1 MCGIAWIITK
11 KGADVFDDIADI
23 LSMMRHRGPE
33 GFGVS
38 TAAGTK
44 KHQSFSHLNQDK
56 LSGNAGIGHCL
67 LSITGHDL
75 KPFSGKR
82 FAKNSYGLQPFSSQ
96 TKKIS
101 LAHNGQIYN
110 YAELT
115 NKKVQSDSEAILHFF
130 ENYPSIEKAIPE
142 FMTLAIGKYAVAIN
156 SGNSLYAFRDV
167 LGIKPLW
174 FG

>member
-1 MCGIAWIITK
+1 MCGIAGVFSR
-11 KGADVFDDIADI
+11 KGADVFDDIADM

-44 KHQSFSHLNQDK
+44 KHQSFSHLSQDT

-67 LSITGHDL
+67 LSITGH
-75 KPFSGKR
+75 
-82 FAKNSYGLQPFSSQ
+82 GLQPFSSP